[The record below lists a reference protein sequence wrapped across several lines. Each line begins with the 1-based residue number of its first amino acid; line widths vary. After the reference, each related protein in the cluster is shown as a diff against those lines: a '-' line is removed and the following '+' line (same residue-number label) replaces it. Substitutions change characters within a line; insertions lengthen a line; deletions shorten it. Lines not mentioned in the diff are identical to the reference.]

1 MQKLKTCLAALLFA
15 FFSTVV
21 VAEPVNINN
30 ADAGEIAAA
39 LQGIG
44 VEKAKAIVAYR
55 EKNGPYKSVDEL
67 EQVKGIGPVTI
78 SKNRDDILLEDPS

>member
-1 MQKLKTCLAALLFA
+1 MQKLKTCLAALLFV
-15 FFSTVV
+15 FFSAVV

-30 ADAGEIAAA
+30 ADASEIAAA

-44 VEKAKAIVAYR
+44 AQKAEAIVAYR

-67 EQVKGIGPVTI
+67 EQVKGIGPATI
-78 SKNRDDILLEDPS
+78 SKNRDDILLKDPS

>member
-1 MQKLKTCLAALLFA
+1 MQKLKPCVAALLFA

-30 ADAGEIAAA
+30 ADADEIAAA

>member
-1 MQKLKTCLAALLFA
+1 MQKLKTRLTALLFA
-15 FFSTVV
+15 FFSSVV
-21 VAEPVNINN
+21 VAGPVNINS

-44 VEKAKAIVAYR
+44 AEKAKAIVAYR

-67 EQVKGIGPVTI
+67 EQVKGIGPATI
-78 SKNRDDILLEDPS
+78 SKNRDDILLKDPS